1 MTAIRK
7 IYSLISQLLDNY
19 KEYMEQVR
27 VRKVDV
33 DKLSDVELEKLQKAI
48 SDKVIKIINK
58 ANEDANKILSVY
70 GMETQMI
77 MEIKE
82 KE

>member
-1 MTAIRK
+1 
-7 IYSLISQLLDNY
+7 
-19 KEYMEQVR
+19 MENVR

-33 DKLSDVELEKLQKAI
+33 NKLSDQELEKLQAAI
-48 SDKVIKIINK
+48 SEKIVKIINK
-58 ANEDANKILSVY
+58 ANEEANRVLAVY
-70 GMETQMI
+70 GMETQMV

>member
-1 MTAIRK
+1 
-7 IYSLISQLLDNY
+7 
-19 KEYMEQVR
+19 MELVR

-33 DKLSDVELEKLQKAI
+33 NKLSEEELAKLQQAI

-82 KE
+82 KQ

>member
-1 MTAIRK
+1 
-7 IYSLISQLLDNY
+7 
-19 KEYMEQVR
+19 METVR

-33 DKLSDVELEKLQKAI
+33 NKLSEEELAKLEKAI
-48 SDKVIKIINK
+48 SEKIIKIINK

>member
-1 MTAIRK
+1 
-7 IYSLISQLLDNY
+7 
-19 KEYMEQVR
+19 MEAVR

-33 DKLSDVELEKLQKAI
+33 EKLSEEELTKLQEAI
-48 SDKVIKIINK
+48 SQKIIKIINK

-70 GMETQMI
+70 GMETQMV

-82 KE
+82 KESK

>member
-1 MTAIRK
+1 
-7 IYSLISQLLDNY
+7 
-19 KEYMEQVR
+19 MEQVR

-33 DKLSDVELEKLQKAI
+33 SKLSEEELQKLQAAI
-48 SDKVIKIINK
+48 SDKIIKIINK
-58 ANEDANKILSVY
+58 ANEEANRILAVY

>member
-1 MTAIRK
+1 
-7 IYSLISQLLDNY
+7 
-19 KEYMEQVR
+19 MEQVR

-33 DKLSDVELEKLQKAI
+33 EKLSDDELAKLQQVI

-70 GMETQMI
+70 GMETQMV

>member
-1 MTAIRK
+1 
-7 IYSLISQLLDNY
+7 
-19 KEYMEQVR
+19 MEQVR

-33 DKLSDVELEKLQKAI
+33 SKLSDEQLEKLQKAI
-48 SDKVIKIINK
+48 SDKIIHIINK
-58 ANEDANKILSVY
+58 ANEDANKILSIY
-70 GMETQMI
+70 GMETQMV

>member
-1 MTAIRK
+1 
-7 IYSLISQLLDNY
+7 
-19 KEYMEQVR
+19 MELVR

-33 DKLSDVELEKLQKAI
+33 DKLNEEDLAKLQQAI
-48 SDKVIKIINK
+48 SEKIIKIINK
-58 ANEDANKILSVY
+58 ANEDANKILSIY

>member
-1 MTAIRK
+1 
-7 IYSLISQLLDNY
+7 
-19 KEYMEQVR
+19 MEQVR

-33 DKLSDVELEKLQKAI
+33 SKLSEEELTKLQAAI
-48 SDKVIKIINK
+48 SDKIIKIINK

-70 GMETQMI
+70 GMETQMV

>member
-1 MTAIRK
+1 
-7 IYSLISQLLDNY
+7 
-19 KEYMEQVR
+19 MEELVR

-33 DKLSDVELEKLQKAI
+33 SKLNDEDLAKLEKAI
-48 SDKVIKIINK
+48 SDKIIKIINK

>member
-1 MTAIRK
+1 
-7 IYSLISQLLDNY
+7 
-19 KEYMEQVR
+19 MEQVR

-33 DKLSDVELEKLQKAI
+33 EKLSEEELAKLQQAI
-48 SDKVIKIINK
+48 SEKIIKIINK
-58 ANEDANKILSVY
+58 ANEDANKILSIY

>member
-1 MTAIRK
+1 
-7 IYSLISQLLDNY
+7 
-19 KEYMEQVR
+19 MENTR

-33 DKLSDVELEKLQKAI
+33 SKLSEEELAKLQAAI
-48 SDKVIKIINK
+48 SEKIIKIINK

-70 GMETQMI
+70 GMETQMV

-82 KE
+82 KTE

>member
-1 MTAIRK
+1 
-7 IYSLISQLLDNY
+7 
-19 KEYMEQVR
+19 MEAVR

-33 DKLSDVELEKLQKAI
+33 NKLSEEELAQLQKAI
-48 SDKVIKIINK
+48 SDKIIKIINK
-58 ANEDANKILSVY
+58 ANEEANKILSVY

>member
-1 MTAIRK
+1 
-7 IYSLISQLLDNY
+7 
-19 KEYMEQVR
+19 MENVR

-33 DKLSDVELEKLQKAI
+33 NKLSEEELKKLESAI
-48 SDKVIKIINK
+48 SDKIIKIINK
-58 ANEDANKILSVY
+58 ANEEANKILSVY

-82 KE
+82 KDK